1 MENLKWNNR
10 LGEPRE
16 SDGQFLQPCRIG
28 TDSQDKTRQDKT
40 RYHNSKTRFK
50 LKLAHSPV

>member
-10 LGEPRE
+10 LEEPRE
-16 SDGQFLQPCRIG
+16 TMGNFYNLAELGLIHRTG
-28 TDSQDKTRQDKT
+28 QDKT
-40 RYHNSKTRFK
+40 RYHNSKTGFK

>member
-10 LGEPRE
+10 LEEPRE
-16 SDGQFLQPCRIG
+16 TDGQFLQPCRIG
-28 TDSQDKTRQDKT
+28 IDSQDKT
-40 RYHNSKTRFK
+40 RYHNSKTGFK